1 MGGGASKTKPAP
13 ISAPVVQ
20 GGRDNSKSVRIVL
33 VVGWPG
39 VDTASQ
45 CMRLA
50 DKFGGVALCTSALMR
65 AELDSLTDTGST
77 IAEMVL
83 QGKVVP
89 AHLTIKMISAAT
101 AQQPGK
107 TFLLEGFP
115 RTLDALGLFEKTFGA
130 CQRALVFDPSDAS
143 TPEDQALRRQL
154 RAFTGD
160 RPFRWY
166 RRSSGVDWFT
176 RSVLVVAMPMRSSKP
191 HARRTQIHR

>member
-1 MGGGASKTKPAP
+1 MGGGTSKTKPAP
-13 ISAPVVQ
+13 ISAPAVQ

-33 VVGWPG
+33 VVGGPG

-65 AELDSLTDTGST
+65 AELDSMTDTGST

-154 RAFTGD
+154 RA
-160 RPFRWY
+160 Y
-166 RRSSGVDWFT
+166 RGQTFPVVSTLERRGLVHKVSPRSSDADALFKAACKAY
-176 RSVLVVAMPMRSSKP
+176 SDS
-191 HARRTQIHR
+191 